1 MLLQSLVCILISIF
15 AGLFTNKLFNINDL
29 VKSNWSSF
37 QCTTVGSWL
46 YPFFGP
52 SDVSLADNEAQC
64 QSNKF
69 DSMFSS
75 SIEGTNSNVSSLT
88 NATNEMNS
96 TVNSIRDKI
105 SSIERS
111 VFTDINNIWQKIWSL
126 FYKIVQLFI
135 IFYGIIQ
142 RIVAIFLQVLSIGAA
157 AFYTFGALWNGTIGN
172 LARFFCFHPNT
183 LIKTTKGYKKIKDL
197 KLGTKLC
204 KNNYI
209 TSIFKFNAI
218 KTPLYN
224 YKNIIV
230 SGSHLVYENNKW
242 IRVKDSE
249 YAIPFKSNVKYIYC
263 LNTSKNIIKTKYNL
277 IFKDFEECISN
288 DYETK
293 YYNMVLN
300 HLNNEKEHL
309 ENINFSIQGFDKNT
323 LINTEN
329 GLKKINKI
337 KIGTKLDKNNKVIG
351 ISKSFSNNL
360 VKYRNTILS
369 SNNIVFENNKWIL
382 VSESKFSKKINKK
395 CILYH
400 LQTTNTNINTK
411 YFISKSFFP
420 TKNNNILNSIDKLV

>member
-88 NATNEMNS
+88 SMTNEINS
-96 TVNSIRDKI
+96 TVNDIRDKI
-105 SSIERS
+105 SSVERS
-111 VFTDINNIWQKIWSL
+111 VFSDINTIWQKIWSL

-135 IFYGIIQ
+135 VFYGIIQ
-142 RIVAIFLQVLSIGAA
+142 RIVGIFLQVLSVGAA
-157 AFYTFGALWNGTIGN
+157 AFYSFAAMWNGTIGA

-183 LIKTTKGYKKIKDL
+183 LIKTENGYKKIKDL
-197 KLGTKLC
+197 NLGTKLS
-204 KNNYI
+204 KDNYV
-209 TSIFKFNAI
+209 TSIFKFDAI
-218 KTPLYN
+218 KTPLFN

-230 SGSHLVYENNKW
+230 SGSHLVYENNNW

-249 YAIPFKSNVKYIYC
+249 YSIPFKSNVKYIYC
-263 LNTSKNIIKTKYNL
+263 LNTSKNIIKTKHNL

-288 DYETK
+288 TYETK
-293 YYNMVLN
+293 YYNTILN
-300 HLNNEKEHL
+300 HLNNKKENL
-309 ENINFSIQGFDKNT
+309 ENINFSIEGFHKNT
-323 LINTEN
+323 IINTEN
-329 GLKKINKI
+329 GFKKINKI

-360 VKYRNTILS
+360 VKYKNTILS
-369 SNNIVFENNKWIL
+369 SNNIVYENNKWIL
-382 VSESKFSKKINKK
+382 VSQSKFSKKVNKK

-400 LQTTNTNINTK
+400 LQTSNTNINTK

-420 TKNNNILNSIDKLV
+420 IKDQYILEKIDKLV